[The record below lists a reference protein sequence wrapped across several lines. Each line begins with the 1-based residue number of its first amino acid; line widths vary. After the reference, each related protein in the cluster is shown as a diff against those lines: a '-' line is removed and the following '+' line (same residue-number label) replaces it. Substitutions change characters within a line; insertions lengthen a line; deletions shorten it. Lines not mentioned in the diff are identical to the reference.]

1 MNLFSNHHSYNRMY
15 KEGELTLGFHIPLEN
30 YQFGT
35 PTMEK
40 QVELSQ
46 LAEHYGFTSL
56 WLRDVLL
63 EDPSFGDPA
72 VGQIYDMLIYLTYLA
87 SQTKEIALGTSAIV
101 LSLRHPLRVA
111 KEIATIDRLFPER
124 LIMGVSSGDRRADFH
139 GLNVNHDN
147 RGDRFVEAFHYLNK
161 VLYEEYPSIRS
172 SLGVIQGSNLV
183 PKPTKRIPTMIT
195 GFAQQS
201 MDRFAKNG
209 DGWMYYPRSPHLQ
222 AEAIRQWR
230 ELVEQYHPGVFKPF
244 TQPMH
249 LDLSENPNEMPTPI
263 RLGFRVGRNR
273 LVELLNIYK
282 EIGVNHLFFALFDS
296 RRPAEE
302 VIHELGKEILPHFPA
317 IKQK

>member
-1 MNLFSNHHSYNRMY
+1 MSEFSNYRSYNRMY
-15 KEGELTLGFHIPLEN
+15 KEGELTLGLHIPLEN
-30 YQFGT
+30 YRFDT

-46 LAEHYGFTSL
+46 LAENYGFTSL
-56 WLRDVLL
+56 WFRDVIL
-63 EDPSFGDPA
+63 EDPAFGDPA

-101 LSLRHPLRVA
+101 LALRHPLRVA
-111 KEIATIDRLFPER
+111 KEIATIDQLFPER

-139 GLNVNHDN
+139 GLNIQHDD
-147 RGDRFVEAFHYLNK
+147 RGQRFIEAFQYLNQ
-161 VLYEEYPSIRS
+161 VLYEEFPSIRS

-195 GFAQQS
+195 GYSQQS
-201 MDRFAKNG
+201 MEWFAKNG
-209 DGWMYYPRSPHLQ
+209 DGWMYYPRSPYLQ
-222 AEAIRQWR
+222 AETIRQWR
-230 ELVEQYHPGVFKPF
+230 ELVEQYWPGVFKPF

-249 LDLSENPNEMPTPI
+249 LDLSEDPNEMPTPI

-273 LVELLNIYK
+273 LIELLNIYK

-296 RRPAEE
+296 KRPAEE
-302 VIHELGKEILPHFPA
+302 VIHELGQEVLPHFPA
-317 IKQK
+317 IK